1 MGLLDS
7 MVGALAGAQGGG
19 QGGHQGGQGGL
30 GDLLGSVLGGGGAGG
45 GGTQAALISAV
56 LAMLSQNGSAAGG
69 LGALVGKLQQ
79 GGLGDVVGS
88 WVSSG
93 QNLPVSGLQLQ
104 DALGPDLIGQLA
116 GKLGLSPQDAGQ
128 QLSQWLP
135 QAVDHLTPSGRLP
148 SAEDLGPADS
158 LGDIG
163 SILGRFGQR

>member
-7 MVGALAGAQGGG
+7 VVGALAGAQGGG
-19 QGGHQGGQGGL
+19 QRGRGGL
-30 GDLLGSVLGGGGAGG
+30 GDLLGGVLGGGAGGG

-79 GGLGDVVGS
+79 GGLGEVVGS
-88 WVSSG
+88 WVSTG
-93 QNLPVSGLQLQ
+93 QNLPVSGHQLQ
-104 DALGPDLIGQLA
+104 GALGPDLIGQLA
-116 GKLGLSPQDAGQ
+116 GQLGISPQDAGQ

-135 QAVDHLTPSGRLP
+135 QAVDHLTPRGQLP
-148 SAEDLGPADS
+148 TAEDLGSADG

-163 SILGRFGQR
+163 SILGQFSQR